1 MESRED
7 YRKRL
12 VAIEW
17 KLLDMKQA
25 LAEARQLSEELG
37 ETHSTRLAVHNL
49 FEAALPELNNAIDHL
64 RTDLEGM

>member
-7 YRKRL
+7 YHKRL

-25 LAEARQLSEELG
+25 LEEARQFSEELG
-37 ETHSTRLAVHNL
+37 ESHSTRLAVHNL
-49 FEAALPELNNAIDHL
+49 FEAALPDLNRAIEHL
-64 RTDLEGM
+64 RRDLESM